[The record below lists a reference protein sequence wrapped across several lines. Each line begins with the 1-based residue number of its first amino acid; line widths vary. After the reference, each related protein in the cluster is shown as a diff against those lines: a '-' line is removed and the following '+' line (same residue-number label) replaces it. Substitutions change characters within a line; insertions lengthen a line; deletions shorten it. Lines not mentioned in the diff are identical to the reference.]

1 MLLYETVLIALGIC
15 LAVWWV
21 RRPSGGQRAPEGGW
35 GAAGDELGLMFAEGS
50 VGNPEAIIGA
60 LDGFS
65 VCVERFTT
73 VLAEGAMS
81 STRVMA
87 MGGGLPEGLVLSHKQ
102 LEDGRLIDPD
112 DTMVV
117 ALLGDE
123 ARLLVTQL
131 ITEGGKVVDGSVL
144 IETPGVLSDGPEI
157 VRRVRLV
164 TGVADALRTVAQAK
178 IQPTQGA
185 LSLEPEIGA
194 VSLAD
199 EEPA

>member
-1 MLLYETVLIALGIC
+1 
-15 LAVWWV
+15 
-21 RRPSGGQRAPEGGW
+21 
-35 GAAGDELGLMFAEGS
+35 MFAEGS